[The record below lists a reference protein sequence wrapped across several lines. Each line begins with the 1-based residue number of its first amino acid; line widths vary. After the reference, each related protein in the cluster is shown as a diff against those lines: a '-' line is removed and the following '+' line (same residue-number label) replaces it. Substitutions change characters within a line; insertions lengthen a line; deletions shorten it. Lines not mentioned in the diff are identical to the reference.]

1 MCRRDCDSEPWDWL
15 LLSGSTARVQS
26 LAYGPLLF
34 RVLGRGRGL
43 GIFSCHVGVGVGHT
57 REIERIKEKMNIAT
71 EERKHG
77 TKKEEGQVIMTERQ

>member
-1 MCRRDCDSEPWDWL
+1 M
-15 LLSGSTARVQS
+15 
-26 LAYGPLLF
+26 
-34 RVLGRGRGL
+34 

-77 TKKEEGQVIMTERQ
+77 TKKEEGQAIMTERQ